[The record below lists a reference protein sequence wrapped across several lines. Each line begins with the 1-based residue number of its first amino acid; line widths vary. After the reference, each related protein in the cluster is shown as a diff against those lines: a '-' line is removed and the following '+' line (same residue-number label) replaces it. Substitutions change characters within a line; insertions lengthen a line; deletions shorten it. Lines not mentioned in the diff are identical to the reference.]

1 MAVLKVSED
10 AYAEQPALEWLIET
24 GWSYRH
30 GSEVAP
36 DSGSTERTHWSDVV
50 LLKTIRESV
59 GRLNP
64 QLPADAVTRAVELVL
79 TTSSP
84 DVVRDHYDFHQM
96 LVTGVPVVWLDE
108 EGQERS
114 TRAVLVDWER
124 PESNSLLAIN
134 QFKIVMGTKH
144 RRPDILLFVNGIPLG
159 QVELKNPA
167 DEAAT
172 PEAAV
177 NQVHHYRGTIPGLY
191 RFVEVI
197 GVSDLLQ
204 ARVGT
209 ITTQKEHFAE
219 WRAIAPGDSD
229 GKSQLEVMLR
239 GVFEPA
245 AFLDLVRNFIL
256 FETDSVKTWMV
267 LAKYHQ
273 VDAVNRAVE
282 ATAEAI
288 TGDGRAGVVWHTQGS
303 GKSYSMVFY
312 VTKLRRDSRFANP
325 TVVCVTDTTDL
336 DNQLMETFA
345 RQPQLAPVVDQAERI
360 QGSEKGL
367 YELLQVPADGI
378 VFTTIQK
385 FGRRKDEG
393 EIPVLS
399 ERHNIIMIADE
410 AHRSQY
416 ADLAQ
421 NLQAA
426 LPNATRIGFTGTPIE
441 RGDRNTRL
449 AFGDYI
455 SIYRMGRAQQ
465 DGATVPIYYESRQV
479 PLEIED
485 LGALKAVEEVLETE
499 EEESARQLTSAW
511 AQLANV
517 VGAPDRL
524 DRVVDDL
531 VEHYTERCKTLPG
544 KAMLVAYSR
553 RIAAA
558 YVERLQAKLGAEAVT
573 AVMTAQA
580 TEDQLL
586 SQFRRSKQE
595 MRQLEEDFKNPDSS
609 LRIAVVKNMWLTG
622 FDAPVLHTLYIDK
635 PMRDHGLLQAIARVN
650 RVFRHKPG
658 GLVVDYIGIGDDLRA
673 SLTAYSNE
681 DVDDV
686 VVPLEVAAKK
696 LTEKHEVMLD
706 LLHGVDFH
714 PTAGAS
720 AVEKAT
726 LLAQA
731 VEYASARY
739 VLDEARAK
747 LLLTEQAQYERWFSL
762 VSPNEPSV
770 SQRYDRDFFA
780 TVAKVVR
787 LGLADDKPGGGNA
800 SSHAKQAVEQF
811 FSEGLGGGEI
821 IDVFEMAGQ
830 QRPEISVLSDD
841 FLDNI
846 HTRIS
851 QPDLQIALLRKLIN
865 NEVRVRLHSNRT
877 QAKKFSEALQ
887 GVLAR
892 YDARQITS
900 ADVVARLV
908 ELAKEL
914 RAARHRHEALGLS
927 EEEASFYDALAG
939 DAESWQA
946 DETLAAIAS
955 DLVRAIKADLSVDW
969 ADRENTQAALRSK
982 IRRLLRKRE
991 HREAILAANA
1001 AAAETRTEFN
1011 GGIDDIAQRVFEQAK
1026 SLYRYWPDVETH
1038 QLFEYL

>member
-1 MAVLKVSED
+1 VAVLKVNED
-10 AYAEQPALEWLIET
+10 AYAEQPALEWLINA

-36 DSGSTERTHWSDVV
+36 DSGSGERTRWSDLV
-50 LLKTIRESV
+50 LMATLRESV

-64 QLPADAVTRAVELVL
+64 ELSAEAVTRVTELVL
-79 TTSSP
+79 TTVSP
-84 DVVRDHYDFHQM
+84 DVVRDHYDFHQL
-96 LVTGVPVVWLDE
+96 LVTGVPVAWLDE
-108 EGQERS
+108 EGLERS
-114 TRAVLVDWER
+114 TRAVLVDWEH
-124 PESNSLLAIN
+124 PKNNSLLAIN
-134 QFKIVMGTKH
+134 QFKIVIGTKN
-144 RRPDILLFVNGIPLG
+144 RRPDVLLFVNGIPLG
-159 QVELKNPA
+159 QIELKNPA

-172 PEAAV
+172 PQAAV
-177 NQVHHYRGTIPGLY
+177 NQVKHYRDTIPGLY

-209 ITTQKEHFAE
+209 ITTHKEHFAE
-219 WRAIAPGDSD
+219 WKDMDPEESVGRPE
-229 GKSQLEVMLR
+229 LEVMIR
-239 GVFEPA
+239 GAFEPT

-256 FETDSVKTWMV
+256 FETDGVKTWMV

-273 VDAVNRAVE
+273 VDAVNRAIE
-282 ATAEAI
+282 ATAHAM
-288 TGDGRAGVVWHTQGS
+288 GSDGRAGVVWHTQGA

-360 QGSEKGL
+360 QGSDKGL

-393 EIPVLS
+393 PIPVLS
-399 ERHNIIMIADE
+399 ERRNIVVIADE

-416 ADLAQ
+416 AELAQ
-421 NLQAA
+421 NLQVA
-426 LPNATRIGFTGTPIE
+426 LPHATRIGFTGTPIE

-485 LGALKAVEEVLETE
+485 AEALKKVEEVLETE
-499 EEESARQLTSAW
+499 EQESASQLTSAW
-511 AQLANV
+511 AQLEKV

-524 DRVVDDL
+524 DRVVEDL
-531 VEHYTERCKTLPG
+531 VAHFTTRCKTLPG

-553 RIAAA
+553 RVAAE
-558 YVERLQAKLGAEAVT
+558 YVERLQAKLGVEAVT

-580 TEDQLL
+580 TEDRLL

-595 MRQLEEDFKNPDSS
+595 MRQLEEDFKNPDSP
-609 LRIAVVKNMWLTG
+609 LRIVVVKNMWLTG

-650 RVFRHKPG
+650 RVFRDKPG

-673 SLTAYSNE
+673 SLTAYSTDE
-681 DVDDV
+681 IDDV
-686 VVPLEVAAKK
+686 VIPLETAAKK
-696 LTEKHEVMLD
+696 LQEKHEVMLD
-706 LLHGVDFH
+706 LLHGVNFQ

-720 AVEKAT
+720 AVERAT
-726 LLAQA
+726 LLAKA
-731 VEYASARY
+731 VQDAASRY
-739 VLDEARAK
+739 VLDEERAE
-747 LLLTEQAQYERWFSL
+747 LLLSEQAQYERWFSL
-762 VSPNEPSV
+762 VSPNEPSIT
-770 SQRYDRDFFA
+770 QRYDRDFFA

-787 LGLADDKPGGGNA
+787 LALADDKPGGGSA
-800 SSHAKQAVEQF
+800 SPQAQQAVEQF

-821 IDVFEMAGQ
+821 IDVFEMAAQ
-830 QRPEISVLSDD
+830 ERPEISVLSDD

-846 HTRIS
+846 GTRVT
-851 QPDLQIALLRKLIN
+851 QPDLQIALLKKLIN
-865 NEVRVRLHSNRT
+865 NEVGVRLRT
-877 QAKKFSEALQ
+877 NQAQARRFSEALQ
-887 GVLAR
+887 DVLAR

-908 ELAKEL
+908 ELAKEV

-939 DAESWQA
+939 DAEDWQA
-946 DETLAAIAS
+946 DETLAAIAA
-955 DLVRAIKADLSVDW
+955 DLVKAIKADLSVDW

-991 HREAILAANA
+991 YREAILAANDA
-1001 AAAETRTEFN
+1001 APTGGEFN
-1011 GGIDDIAQRVFEQAK
+1011 GGIDQIAQRVFEQAR
-1026 SLYRYWPDVETH
+1026 SLYRYWPDTETER
-1038 QLFEYL
+1038 LFEHY